1 MKKSDVLPLGKIP
14 CGRGY
19 FDFFDRV
26 KYLSLPSNGKIAR
39 MADSNTPLAIAFKMI
54 HYSVLSVFF
63 LNFTLK

>member
-39 MADSNTPLAIAFKMI
+39 MADSNTPLAITSSSSK
-54 HYSVLSVFF
+54 SS
-63 LNFTLK
+63 

>member
-1 MKKSDVLPLGKIP
+1 RSCRSACPPQLKKSDVLPLGKIP

-39 MADSNTPLAIAFKMI
+39 MEDSNTPLAITSSSSK
-54 HYSVLSVFF
+54 SS
-63 LNFTLK
+63 